1 MLGPSPL
8 CALSNTQC
16 FFPQPP
22 WPYILPFTW
31 QAEEP
36 LYMRSGQL
44 VKLLRSWQGTA
55 PTIAGR
61 FEELMV
67 ELYERLYV
75 EYEVGE
81 GLCMCVCCC

>member
-1 MLGPSPL
+1 
-8 CALSNTQC
+8 
-16 FFPQPP
+16 
-22 WPYILPFTW
+22 
-31 QAEEP
+31 
-36 LYMRSGQL
+36 MRSGQL